1 MSGVPFGGSH
11 ALSKALSDVARR
23 VQQVTVEV
31 HLGRHGG
38 GSGVIW
44 PLPGRGE
51 SDVVI
56 TNAHVARQEKLTVV
70 RADGRT
76 TSATRLA
83 IDPSRDLAVLRT
95 RDSIDHVATVGR
107 AASLTSGD
115 LVLAVGAP
123 LGVPQALSVGVVHG
137 LMRDGDD
144 VRGVRSDVKLMPGNS
159 GGPLTDARGHVVGIN
174 TMVMNGLGVAI
185 STEVVQQ
192 YVRELDRPRLGVSL
206 RPVTVR
212 RTGAKRSESPALLV
226 LEVESAS
233 LAERA
238 GLQLGDVVLSAGGRR
253 IDRSDSLRE
262 RIDDAMARGRLTL
275 EVGRGG
281 RAFTLEVELPR
292 VA

>member
-1 MSGVPFGGSH
+1 MSGVPFGGLH
-11 ALSKALSDVARR
+11 ALSTALSEVARR

-31 HLGRHGG
+31 HLGRQGG

-70 RADGRT
+70 GADGRAT
-76 TSATRLA
+76 AATRLA

-95 RDSIDHVATVGR
+95 QEAIDHVATVGR
-107 AASLTSGD
+107 AASLASGD

-123 LGVPQALSVGVVHG
+123 LGVPRALSVGVVHG
-137 LMRDGDD
+137 LLRDGGD

-174 TMVMNGLGVAI
+174 TMVMNGLGIAI
-185 STEVVQQ
+185 ATEVVQA